1 MGLGGMLP
9 RQSLANAKNTSLRLA
24 ERTPPTAH
32 FHDFAHPIS
41 VSKVGLLHVSVLL
54 RKKEI
59 QKLQKLRSSFP
70 FLAIHILLVEM
81 IASSFQKE

>member
-1 MGLGGMLP
+1 MLP

-24 ERTPPTAH
+24 ERTPHCH